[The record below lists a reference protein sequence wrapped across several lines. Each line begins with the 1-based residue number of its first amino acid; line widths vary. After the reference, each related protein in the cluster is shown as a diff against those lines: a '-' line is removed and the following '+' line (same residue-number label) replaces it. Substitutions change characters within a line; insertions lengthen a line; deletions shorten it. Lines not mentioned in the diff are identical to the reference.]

1 MNVTIL
7 GTGAYGIALS
17 SMFLKNNC
25 KITMWTKNLEEYK
38 NLEKNRCNEKV
49 LPGYYI
55 SKDIKFTMNME
66 EAIQKA
72 EIIVIAIPV
81 QYIKDVVLEV
91 KKYYNKNCH
100 ICIASKGILGDNQ
113 GLPYKVVKRILH
125 TKNISVISG
134 PTFAVDMVNDALMG
148 LVVASKNVKT
158 NMVIKKALAN
168 DTLIV
173 DISNDIE
180 GIELCGA
187 IKNIMAIGS
196 GIIDGMNYPE
206 STRCMLF
213 TKCFHE
219 MMNLIYGLGGHKAS
233 ALTYAGIGDLLLTC
247 TSYKSRNYTYGK
259 LLGQNKNKEEI
270 NDYVGKTTIEGRYTL
285 KVLYEMLKRKKIKF
299 QIITTLY
306 AIVYKNSDPNLL
318 INYLKK

>member
-38 NLEKNRCNEKV
+38 SLEKNRCNEKA

-81 QYIKDVVLEV
+81 QYIKDLVLEV
-91 KKYYNKNCH
+91 KKYYNKNGH

-113 GLPYKVVKRILH
+113 GLPYKVVKKILH

-134 PTFAVDMVNDALMG
+134 PTFAIDMVNDALMG
-148 LVVASKNVKT
+148 LVVAGKNVKT

-168 DTLIV
+168 DTLVV
-173 DISNDIE
+173 DTSNDID

-213 TKCFHE
+213 TKCFQE

-270 NDYVGKTTIEGRYTL
+270 NDYVSKTTIEGRYTL